1 MARDRRRGRLIQ
13 EDGPLLLQ
21 SVRRLR
27 HKGLG
32 GGGVRDSLC
41 RRSFPSFRRCREAA
55 RGYRF
60 RFRRAGSSAHRVA
73 MKQPIFHLCRDKG
86 RKPAAVWRP
95 ASFAFKKGTN
105 RPPRRRHKCAAGEKW
120 RGYPTLG
127 KVLEA
132 GESAPKTCFPY
143 SWVKRKRL
151 YEHRVTRFLMLA
163 RPEGFRT
170 TGVDT
175 LGLSDEKARTNL
187 WVCTCL
193 FIGPPGGIRT
203 PGLWNRNPLRYPA
216 SPRADIMERLG
227 FYTVFLEFATPNFTF
242 SRFFYPETP
251 ASSKKPAIRRALC

>member
-95 ASFAFKKGTN
+95 ASFDFKKGTN

-187 WVCTCL
+187 WV
-193 FIGPPGGIRT
+193 
-203 PGLWNRNPLRYPA
+203 
-216 SPRADIMERLG
+216 
-227 FYTVFLEFATPNFTF
+227 
-242 SRFFYPETP
+242 
-251 ASSKKPAIRRALC
+251 